1 MSQAMETEKRSAFF
15 AGSFNP
21 FTVGHLDILERGV
34 ALFGHVTVA
43 LGVNERKPESES
55 EERFRELEK
64 LFAGRGDV
72 DVVRYTGLTAQ
83 AALGHGACCLLRG
96 VRGVADFE
104 YERNMAEVN
113 RQLFGIDTVL
123 LFADPRLSSVSSSVV
138 RELEHFGYD
147 TSRFVIKP

>member
-1 MSQAMETEKRSAFF
+1 MSQAMDTDKRSAFF

-21 FTVGHLDILERGV
+21 FTVGHQDILERGL

-43 LGVNERKPESES
+43 LGVNERKPEGET
-55 EERFRELEK
+55 EQRLHDLQR
-64 LFAGRGDV
+64 LFAGREDV
-72 DVVRYTGLTAQ
+72 DVVRYSGLTAQ
-83 AALGHGACCLLRG
+83 AAREHGACCLLRG

-123 LFADPRLSSVSSSVV
+123 LLADPRLASVSSSMV
-138 RELEHFGYD
+138 RELQHFGYD